1 MYMQDDLTKNEEES
15 RTRNTI
21 DSDQMLYV
29 LRFFFQAEDGIRDGH
44 VTGVQTCALPISAQR
59 IAIIYSFF
67 ATCKAQEINPYIW
80 LKETLDKI
88 PNHPVNRLDELLPRK
103 LTKAEEIPKM

>member
-1 MYMQDDLTKNEEES
+1 IYNEILQLNKTIRIIENSNLEMNNNLIENKIRPLALGRKNYLFAGS
-15 RTRNTI
+15 H
-21 DSDQMLYV
+21 
-29 LRFFFQAEDGIRDGH
+29 A
-44 VTGVQTCALPISAQR
+44 AAQR
-59 IAIIYSFF
+59 IAMIYSFF
-67 ATCKAQEINPYIW
+67 ATCKAQDINPYIW